1 MASSF
6 APRYIIP
13 KNINVQAI
21 INDSEDNSRNKCFT
35 KFIDE
40 SYLSGA
46 LFNTDF
52 LSWHTWEILGYYN
65 MRDDCLR
72 EWWWKMV
79 ITFQI
84 VGVSTIFDVEDM
96 NKTLGLLTKDLAEET
111 TDRPCQLIKKYM
123 RKKWSF
129 VFDTMLKV
137 FTCRKIGWEHISY
150 MA

>member
-1 MASSF
+1 
-6 APRYIIP
+6 
-13 KNINVQAI
+13 
-21 INDSEDNSRNKCFT
+21 
-35 KFIDE
+35 
-40 SYLSGA
+40 
-46 LFNTDF
+46 
-52 LSWHTWEILGYYN
+52 
-65 MRDDCLR
+65 
-72 EWWWKMV
+72 MV

-96 NKTLGLLTKDLAEET
+96 NKALGLLTKDLAEET